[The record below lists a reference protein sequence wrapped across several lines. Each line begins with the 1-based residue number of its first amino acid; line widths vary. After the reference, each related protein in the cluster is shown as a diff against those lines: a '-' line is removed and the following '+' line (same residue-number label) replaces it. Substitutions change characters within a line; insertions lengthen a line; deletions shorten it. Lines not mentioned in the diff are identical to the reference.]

1 MNGGGAAL
9 MELDEIFRRSL
20 YREATHEARRY
31 QEEHPEKFDRA
42 SREWNIRHW
51 WPWARDRWLEHIRG
65 QVFWIELGEDDFD
78 LTNKG
83 IFGNQDLLDMI
94 LHQVEA
100 GQENLDIINWAT
112 RSDEDMDDVVDIL
125 EKLNLNKH
133 RDELKNVTS

>member
-1 MNGGGAAL
+1 MNSGGVTL
-9 MELDEIFRRSL
+9 IELDEDLRRSL

-31 QEEHPEKFDRA
+31 QQEHPEQSDRA
-42 SREWNIRHW
+42 SREWNIQHW

-65 QVFWIELGEDDFD
+65 QVFWIELGEADFD

-83 IFGNQDLLDMI
+83 IFGNQDLLDTI
-94 LHQVEA
+94 LGQVQD
-100 GQENLDIINWAT
+100 GRENLDIINWAT
-112 RSDEDMDDVVDIL
+112 RGNADMDDVVEIL